1 MWVAAWAPLG
11 CLSATTPD
19 PGPAP
24 RGGTALADALPRL
37 RPGYG
42 ALSAGFHSPARL
54 SPLQAPRW
62 VAWNHD
68 LGQQLGFGPG
78 PSDHWLPHFHG
89 EAPWPGAQPLA
100 MAYAG
105 HQFGTWVPR
114 LGDGRAV
121 LLGSLH
127 DGDGGEWELH
137 IKGGGPTE
145 YSRGADGRAVLRSSV
160 REYLCSEAMHGLGVP
175 TTRALGLLA
184 FDSQV
189 QRETLEPAAMLARV
203 ARSHVRFGHFEWA
216 ASALGPDALRELGE
230 YVLARF
236 HPDLPPDAP
245 GVWLQLLGRVVR
257 ATAETIAA
265 WHCWGF
271 CHGVMNT
278 DNMSIAGDTIDYG
291 PYGFLDDFVPGYTPN
306 LTDSGGRYA
315 FRQQAAVGLWNC
327 RALASAML
335 PLLAQDCAAESG
347 VSGQAASEKA
357 AEKATGVLDEYGL
370 HFWRRYM
377 ALMARRLG
385 LRAPDGDDALPQ
397 ARTWLESTLQL
408 MAQQRCDYHLF
419 FRALAE
425 DPAGMDAAE
434 LRRRSQAQDGDDQP
448 FANWLEGWRGQLG
461 DGAKDPGLAESMQA
475 HNPVYVLRQSWAQ
488 LAIEDAAQGG
498 DLVQRYAG
506 LLASPWQ
513 RRPGFQHLEGPP
525 PPQGR
530 GLQLSCSS

>member
-1 MWVAAWAPLG
+1 MADSLPPL
-11 CLSATTPD
+11 
-19 PGPAP
+19 
-24 RGGTALADALPRL
+24 RQ
-37 RPGYG
+37 GYG
-42 ALSAGFHSPARL
+42 ALSAGFHSPAWL
-54 SPLQAPRW
+54 SPLRSPRW

-68 LGQQLGFGPG
+68 LGKRLGFGPG
-78 PSDHWLPHFHG
+78 PSDSWLPHFHG

-105 HQFGTWVPR
+105 HQFGAWVPR

-121 LLGSLH
+121 LLGSLR

-184 FDSQV
+184 FDSHV
-189 QRETLEPAAMLARV
+189 QREQPEPAAMLARV

-216 ASALGPDALRELGE
+216 ASALGPDALQELGE

-236 HPDLPPDAP
+236 HPDLQAGAP
-245 GVWLQLLGRVVR
+245 GVWLELLGRVAR

-291 PYGFLDDFVPGYTPN
+291 PYGFLDDFVPAYTPN

-335 PLLAQDCAAESG
+335 PLLARDCAAESG
-347 VSGQAASEKA
+347 ASAQAASEKA
-357 AEKATGVLDEYGL
+357 AEKAAKQASEKATAVLDEYGL
-370 HFWRRYM
+370 HFWRRYL
-377 ALMARRLG
+377 ALMSRRLG
-385 LRAPDGDDALPQ
+385 LLPPEGDDALPP
-397 ARTWLESTLQL
+397 AREWLEATLQL

-425 DPAGMDAAE
+425 DPAGIDGAE
-434 LRRRSQAQDGDDQP
+434 LRRGSQAQGEDSQP
-448 FANWLEGWRGQLG
+448 FADWLQAWRGKLADGEFGGGAG
-461 DGAKDPGLAESMQA
+461 DPALAESMQA

-498 DLVQRYAG
+498 DLVQRYAE